1 MTKKHIKQLETA
13 GRKLEKCGGDCRRC
27 DKCHIIHVGR
37 NAPDIWRSVATCSR
51 LSYILYCKCAVAEGT
66 QPPWS
71 LSNLNCLKTP

>member
-51 LSYILYCKCAVAEGT
+51 LSYMTILQVCRRRGHSAAVELVKLE
-66 QPPWS
+66 
-71 LSNLNCLKTP
+71 LS